1 MREGLADSLSPR
13 VAPLKHSFPRLFR
26 NVEGTQQDN
35 QDFFPVALTREIQ
48 RKICE
53 KEKKLQKTQKEKK
66 EERGREGEREEEHE
80 RERVHSVPK
89 ELQGKHKTPLIYMC
103 IQRMWGEEM
112 VGSGSLDEQGQIP
125 WKHSNKNLF
134 FLLFSLSRPEWEILR
149 KSGLLVE
156 ELRDSFID
164 ILKERSIK
172 CCQRSW

>member
-35 QDFFPVALTREIQ
+35 QDFFPVALAREIQ

-53 KEKKLQKTQKEKK
+53 KKKKKKLQKTQKEKK

-112 VGSGSLDEQGQIP
+112 VGSGSLDEQGQMP
-125 WKHSNKNLF
+125 WKHSNKNPF
-134 FLLFSLSRPEWEILR
+134 SCFLYPGQRGKFS
-149 KSGLLVE
+149 GN
-156 ELRDSFID
+156 
-164 ILKERSIK
+164 
-172 CCQRSW
+172 QAY